1 MIIEWVDAVTAMRV
15 GIVYALLALSYFLFA
30 RTTDTINFAVGGYAM
45 AAAMLYATLTGSG
58 TPPLVALVMAVALGA
73 VLGGITETFVVRPIA
88 SKGRDEFVV
97 VLAITAL
104 LFVIQQLAGLV
115 FGRRAIIGEPLRL
128 GRIEIGSHAVSFQDL
143 LTVGGGLATAVV
155 IGLWIARGRSGRM
168 MRAIGD
174 NEQAGLTLGIPVRRI
189 RLIAACVGG
198 LLAGLAGALIAPQAG
213 NSFHSGV
220 SLSIVGFIALVIG
233 GMGSAYAP
241 LVGGILLSFLELG
254 TSLIFGST
262 SRDYVL
268 LAAVLLVFIARPE
281 GLFSLKVRTT

>member
-1 MIIEWVDAVTAMRV
+1 MVIEWIDAVTAMRV
-15 GIVYALLALSYFLFA
+15 GIVYALLALAYFLFA

-45 AAAMLYATLTGSG
+45 AAALVYATLTGGG
-58 TPPLVALVMAVALGA
+58 TPPLVALVAAVIVGA
-73 VLGGITETFVVRPIA
+73 ALGGITESFVVRPIA

-97 VLAITAL
+97 VLAITAM
-104 LFVIQQLAGLV
+104 LFVIQQLAGVV
-115 FGRRAIIGEPLRL
+115 FGRRAIIGEPLWGGRFEL
-128 GRIEIGSHAVSFQDL
+128 GGHTVSIQDL
-143 LTVGGGLATAVV
+143 VTIAGGLAAAVV
-155 IGLWIARGRSGRM
+155 VGLWIARGRSGRM

-189 RLIAACVGG
+189 RLVAAAVGG
-198 LLAGLAGALIAPQAG
+198 LLAGLAGALSAPQSG

-241 LVGGILLSFLELG
+241 LIGGILLSFLELG

-262 SRDYVL
+262 SRDYFL
-268 LAAVLLVFIARPE
+268 LGAVLLVFIARPE

>member
-1 MIIEWVDAVTAMRV
+1 MAIEWIDAVTALRV
-15 GIVYALLALSYFLFA
+15 GIVYALLALAYFLFA

-45 AAAMLYATLTGSG
+45 AAAMLYATLTGGG
-58 TPPLVALVMAVALGA
+58 TSPLVAFVVAVGLGA
-73 VLGGITETFVVRPIA
+73 VLGGMTETFVIRPIA

-104 LFVIQQLAGLV
+104 LFVIQQLAGFV
-115 FGRRAIIGEPLRL
+115 FGRRAIIGEPLTA
-128 GRIEIGSHAVSFQDL
+128 GRVELAGYEVSFQNL
-143 LTVGGGLATAVV
+143 LTIAVGFVAAVV
-155 IGLWIARGRSGRM
+155 VGLWIGRGRSGRM

-174 NEQAGLTLGIPVRRI
+174 NEQAGLTLGIPVRRV
-189 RLIAACVGG
+189 RLIAASVGG
-198 LLAGLAGALIAPQAG
+198 LLAGLAGALTAPQAG

-241 LVGGILLSFLELG
+241 LIGGVLLSFLELG

-262 SRDYVL
+262 SRDYFL